1 MTMTMAFEREYGYYK
16 VLLIVEQADSD
27 AASAALNL
35 PRVDL
40 AWRKVVEMESGR
52 QSLRN
57 A

>member
-1 MTMTMAFEREYGYYK
+1 MTFEREYEYYK

-52 QSLRN
+52 QSLKN